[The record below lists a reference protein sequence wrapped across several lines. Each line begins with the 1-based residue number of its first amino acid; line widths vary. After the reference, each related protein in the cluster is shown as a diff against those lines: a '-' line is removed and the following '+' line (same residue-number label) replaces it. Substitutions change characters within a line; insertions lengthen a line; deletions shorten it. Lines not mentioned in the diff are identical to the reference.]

1 MLYNVIELTG
11 ESRVR
16 WDGPA
21 LEDAGQD
28 GTLRPHSVA
37 VGIVAT
43 ATSRLSA
50 GLPSVR
56 MTTIAF
62 DESSLLTCRRWRWH
76 VGCD

>member
-28 GTLRPHSVA
+28 GALRPHSVA

-43 ATSRLSA
+43 ATVRLSA
-50 GLPSVR
+50 GLAPVR
-56 MTTIAF
+56 MTTAF
-62 DESSLLTCRRWRWH
+62 DKSSLLTCPRWRWH
-76 VGCD
+76 VGCDN